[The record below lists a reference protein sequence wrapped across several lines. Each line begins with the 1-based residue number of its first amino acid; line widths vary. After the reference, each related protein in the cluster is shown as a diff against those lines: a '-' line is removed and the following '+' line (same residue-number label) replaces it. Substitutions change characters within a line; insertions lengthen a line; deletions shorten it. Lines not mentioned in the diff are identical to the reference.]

1 MIMNESQ
8 LLLSVWHF
16 YFHKGSETDGHRH
29 ILLYKLV
36 FVMGVAQIKARMSL
50 KNLGSVHW

>member
-16 YFHKGSETDGHRH
+16 YFHKGSETDCHRH
-29 ILLYKLV
+29 ILLYDLV
-36 FVMGVAQIKARMSL
+36 FVMGMAQIKTRMSL
-50 KNLGSVHW
+50 KNLGSVH